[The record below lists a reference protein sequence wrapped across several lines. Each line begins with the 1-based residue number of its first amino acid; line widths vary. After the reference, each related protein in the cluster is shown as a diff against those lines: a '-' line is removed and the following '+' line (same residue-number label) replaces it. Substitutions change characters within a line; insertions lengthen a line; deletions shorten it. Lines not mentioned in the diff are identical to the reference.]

1 MLEQRSSLST
11 PTFIIE
17 PKKLAGTKCCACIF
31 LDHNFTEIKSK
42 IQNIYLIYL
51 EITFIIIEK
60 NVYLQM
66 L

>member
-1 MLEQRSSLST
+1 MNIRDYLWVSQND
-11 PTFIIE
+11 PIK
-17 PKKLAGTKCCACIF
+17 KKLAGTKCCACIF